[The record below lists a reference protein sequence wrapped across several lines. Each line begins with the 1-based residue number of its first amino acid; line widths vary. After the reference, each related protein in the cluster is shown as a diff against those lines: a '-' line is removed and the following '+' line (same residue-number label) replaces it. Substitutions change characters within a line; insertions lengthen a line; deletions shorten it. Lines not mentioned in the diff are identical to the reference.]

1 MMTIGLVLVWLI
13 VATVAALAF
22 GWLCGLSGEARE
34 LDHKQLE
41 DDSPARA

>member
-13 VATVAALAF
+13 VAAVAALAF
-22 GWLCGLSGEARE
+22 GWLCGLSSEASE
-34 LDHKQLE
+34 LDQQPLE